1 MTPVELIE
9 TLDSSAT
16 QAEII
21 DKINEI
27 ILLLAPRED

>member
-1 MTPVELIE
+1 MNLIS
-9 TLDSSAT
+9 LLSDSAT

-27 ILLLAPRED
+27 IELLDPQEN

>member
-1 MTPVELIE
+1 MTAEDIIE
-9 TLDSSAT
+9 TLESSAT

-27 ILLLAPRED
+27 ILLLSPPED